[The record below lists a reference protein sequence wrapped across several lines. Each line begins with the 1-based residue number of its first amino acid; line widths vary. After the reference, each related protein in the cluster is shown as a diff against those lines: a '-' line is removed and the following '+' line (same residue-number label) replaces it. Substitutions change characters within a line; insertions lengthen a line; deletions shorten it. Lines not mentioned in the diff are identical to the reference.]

1 MGCQDG
7 GGASGY
13 HAPGCP
19 ACGRPRRC
27 TRQTAQAIPAFA
39 TTGRRR
45 LRPLYRPDAFDPP
58 MDPPAQSP
66 CPPRWCPFI
75 SPGFGATIRLRGPLR
90 HILHLHHSTER
101 F

>member
-13 HAPGCP
+13 LVPRTRLPGVRSASSHA
-19 ACGRPRRC
+19 
-27 TRQTAQAIPAFA
+27 RQTAQAIPAHA

-58 MDPPAQSP
+58 TRTP
-66 CPPRWCPFI
+66 
-75 SPGFGATIRLRGPLR
+75 
-90 HILHLHHSTER
+90 
-101 F
+101 